1 MGLLI
6 ISHAKRFI
14 FIHNPK
20 CAGTAFREEI
30 EAQHDHPRRF
40 WGIEYEAYFQREVDY
55 AHLRLW
61 ELAVLFPELMEHFQT
76 YNSVAFVRNPFQRFL
91 SAINEHFKQYR
102 PDANLQE
109 LPSRARLEMAES
121 FIRDELTLAR
131 VQADHR
137 FVHFSPQSW
146 FLSLGPVRQVKH
158 IIPLRADG
166 QFGRLGL
173 ELLGLPATPVKLR
186 NMMPTSLASFRHS
199 AIIREFVM
207 EFYRQDFQFFHAD
220 PALRPVVLQSPV
232 PLDMERIFAKPAIT
246 RSPLV
251 PPLHPVRRTFAA
263 LRPRKL
269 VRRSV
274 MELRRTFGF

>member
-1 MGLLI
+1 MI

-14 FIHNPK
+14 FVHNPK

-30 EAQHDHPRRF
+30 EPQHDHPRRF
-40 WGIEYEAYFQREVDY
+40 WGIEYDSYFQREVDF

-61 ELAVLFPELMEHFQT
+61 EMAALFPELMEHFQS
-76 YNSVAFVRNPFQRFL
+76 YNSVAFVRSPFQRFL

-102 PDANLQE
+102 PEAKLLD
-109 LPSRARLEMAES
+109 LPARARLGLAES
-121 FIRDELTLAR
+121 FICNELTLAR
-131 VQADHR
+131 VQGDHR

-173 ELLGLPATPVKLR
+173 ELLGLPATSVKLR
-186 NMMPTSLASFRHS
+186 NMMPASLASFRHS
-199 AIIREFVM
+199 AIIRDFVM
-207 EFYRQDFQFFHAD
+207 DFYRQDFQFFHAD
-220 PALRPVVLQSPV
+220 PVLRPLLQQSPV
-232 PLDMERIFAKPAIT
+232 ALDMERIFAPPGVVRPPAA
-246 RSPLV
+246 
-251 PPLHPVRRTFAA
+251 PPKLHPVRRTIEA

-269 VRRSV
+269 MRRSV
-274 MELRRTFGF
+274 MELRRALGF